1 MSGSGRI
8 KKGRRGA
15 QGAHKVKTG
24 CLTCKIRHKKCDEI
38 KPACSQCKS
47 TGRNCDFQ
55 GLLNP
60 FHRQIYPGH
69 SKVWSLAGQLWSTPP
84 LHLVDAWYF
93 EYFKVVCA
101 KELSLSLGTD
111 LWESFVLPAA
121 LTEPFI
127 MHGILAVG
135 ALSRD
140 RIPSRFSG
148 RSISLTGYSASY
160 PLRKY
165 NQAIQEL
172 NKRLDASCRSRELAL
187 VGSLIFAVVEAYQG
201 RDDIAQMH
209 IHSALSILESPKSI
223 TTGEFQS
230 PPDLYRLFHCLS
242 SHSRVNS
249 PSFSSVI
256 HHISTPVQ
264 ALQLGL
270 GFETVSEARDSL
282 NSING
287 AVHSIYRRRV
297 VGAEGSSPLH
307 ATHSAGEISGLS
319 RQLDL
324 WHTHFSALKAR
335 STADVETTTCTQIL
349 LIHHHI
355 AKLHLSS
362 EAEHSHTS
370 QFSSIIK
377 LSADILRAEERS
389 RTTTMKPTP
398 GHSLDI
404 AITQPLFYTAC
415 RCKDGIIR
423 RRAIELLEKVD
434 GASSYDTQLLARV
447 ARWVVAME
455 EKASLESGH
464 PGGFVKEE
472 DMLYD
477 IELDVGNE
485 LGRCDI
491 TAWRRD
497 NLRWLRVSGYVHAG

>member
-1 MSGSGRI
+1 MAGPRGTR
-8 KKGRRGA
+8 KERRGA

-38 KPACSQCKS
+38 RPACSPCKS
-47 TGRNCDFQ
+47 TGRKCDFQ
-55 GLLNP
+55 GLSQPLQ
-60 FHRQIYPGH
+60 RQIYPDH
-69 SKVWSLAGQLWSTPP
+69 SNVWSLAGQLWSKPP
-84 LHLVDAWYF
+84 LHLIDLWYF

-101 KELSLSLGTD
+101 KELSLSLATD
-111 LWESFVLPAA
+111 LWESFVLPTAF
-121 LTEPFI
+121 TEPFI

-135 ALSRD
+135 ALGRD

-148 RSISLTGYSASY
+148 GSISLTGYSASY

-172 NKRLDASCRSRELAL
+172 NKRLDASCRSRDLAL
-187 VGSLIFAVVEAYQG
+187 IGSLIFAVVEAYQG
-201 RDDIAQMH
+201 RDDMARMH
-209 IHSALSILESPKSI
+209 LHGALSILESPESA
-223 TTGEFQS
+223 TTGDPQT
-230 PPDLYRLFHCLS
+230 PPDLHRIFNCLFSHPRLNF
-242 SHSRVNS
+242 R
-249 PSFSSVI
+249 SFSSVI
-256 HHISTPVQ
+256 HRIPTPIQ
-264 ALQLGL
+264 ALPSVL
-270 GFETVSEARDSL
+270 GFKTVNEARDSL

-287 AVHSIYRRRV
+287 AIHSTYQRRAASA
-297 VGAEGSSPLH
+297 GDSN
-307 ATHSAGEISGLS
+307 ATHLTEEISRLS

-324 WHTHFSALKAR
+324 WYTHFSALKAR
-335 STADVETTTCTQIL
+335 STADIETTTCTQIL
-349 LIHHHI
+349 MIHHHI
-355 AKLHLSS
+355 AKLHLSGEPEQRIHVS
-362 EAEHSHTS
+362 E
-370 QFSSIIK
+370 FSSIVE
-377 LSADILRAEERS
+377 LAADILKAEERS
-389 RTTTMKPTP
+389 RMITSKPAP

-464 PGGFVKEE
+464 TEAVVSEE

-485 LGRCDI
+485 PGGCNI

-497 NLRWLRVSGYVHAG
+497 NGSWLRVSGYVHAG

>member
-1 MSGSGRI
+1 MAGSRGTR
-8 KKGRRGA
+8 KERRGA

-47 TGRNCDFQ
+47 TGRKCDFQ
-55 GLLNP
+55 GLPQPLQR
-60 FHRQIYPGH
+60 HIYPDL
-69 SKVWSLAGQLWSTPP
+69 SNVWSLAGQLWSKPS
-84 LHLVDAWYF
+84 LHLVDLWYF
-93 EYFKVVCA
+93 EYFKAVCA
-101 KELSLSLGTD
+101 KELSLSLATD

-140 RIPSRFSG
+140 IIPSRFSG

-172 NKRLDASCRSRELAL
+172 NKRLDASCRSRDLAL

-201 RDDIAQMH
+201 RDDMAQMH
-209 IHSALSILESPKSI
+209 LHSAFSILDSLGSI
-223 TTGEFQS
+223 TTEGIQT
-230 PPDLYRLFHCLS
+230 PPELYRIFNCLF
-242 SHSRVNS
+242 SHHRLNFR
-249 PSFSSVI
+249 SFSSVLHRI
-256 HHISTPVQ
+256 PTPIQ
-264 ALQLGL
+264 ALTFVS
-270 GFETVSEARDSL
+270 GFKTVVEARDSL

-287 AVHSIYRRRV
+287 AIHSMYRRRA
-297 VGAEGSSPLH
+297 VGAGGSS
-307 ATHSAGEISGLS
+307 ATDVTEEISGIS

-324 WHTHFSALKAR
+324 WLTHFSALKAR
-335 STADVETTTCTQIL
+335 SSADTETTACTQVL

-355 AKLHLSS
+355 AKLHLSGDP
-362 EAEHSHTS
+362 EHSIHAS
-370 QFSSIIK
+370 QFSSIIE
-377 LSADILRAEERS
+377 LAADILRAEERS
-389 RTTTMKPTP
+389 RVITSKPPP

-415 RCKDGIIR
+415 GCKDRIIR
-423 RRAIELLEKVD
+423 RRAIELLEKID

-455 EKASLESGH
+455 EKASLESEH

-472 DMLYD
+472 NMLYD

-485 LGRCDI
+485 PGRCNI

-497 NLRWLRVSGYVHAG
+497 NGRWLRVSGYVHAG